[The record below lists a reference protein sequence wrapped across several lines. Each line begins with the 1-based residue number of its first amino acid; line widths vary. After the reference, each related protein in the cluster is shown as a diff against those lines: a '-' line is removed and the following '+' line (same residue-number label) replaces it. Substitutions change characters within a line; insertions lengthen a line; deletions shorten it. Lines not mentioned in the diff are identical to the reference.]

1 MKHLGLVGSAASLAG
16 IVVALVAIGRAQAA
30 PTDAG
35 SEAAP
40 ADTGGSQA
48 ATTDGGTRVFPD
60 PSEITPPGMM
70 AQMQEPATGFT
81 GACLIDFMTY
91 KPTLPLLCY
100 SPNQGTGAQTA
111 PSDAAT
117 RAAPTAQYGSGQTKV
132 TFPAQKVFRSYG
144 AMAPTYDS
152 YQVLLTCYP
161 PNPDG
166 TCPFQSSAISH
177 SCCDYGAIMTSLDAR
192 TASGFVNFGLQ

>member
-35 SEAAP
+35 SEAAD
-40 ADTGGSQA
+40 AGSQA
-48 ATTDGGTRVFPD
+48 ATTEAGSRVFPD
-60 PSEITPPGMM
+60 PSELTPPGLM
-70 AQMQEPATGFT
+70 AQTQEPATGFT

-91 KPTLPLLCY
+91 KPTLPLICY
-100 SPNQGTGAQTA
+100 SANAAPADGGAQ
-111 PSDAAT
+111 
-117 RAAPTAQYGSGQTKV
+117 AAPTAQYGSGQTKV
-132 TFPAQKVFRSYG
+132 TFPARKVFRPYDTS
-144 AMAPTYDS
+144 PPQYDS

-161 PNPDG
+161 PNPDR
-166 TCPFQSSAISH
+166 TCPSQSFAISH

-192 TASGFVNFGLQ
+192 TASGFVNFGLH